1 MMVEYWVVAV
11 DKQTNVSDF
20 ISLYEGDE
28 WGAEAE
34 AERLN
39 ESETNWNL
47 TYEVWGFPLD
57 E

>member
-1 MMVEYWVVAV
+1 MIEYWVVAV
-11 DKQTNVSDF
+11 DKQTNVNDF
-20 ISLYEGDE
+20 ISVYEDDE

-34 AERLN
+34 VVRLN